1 VRLGDRAAAR
11 RYAGRVAGPQA
22 VKALRA
28 YQQASTEM
36 AFMHDRVLRG
46 TAPPDGI
53 QRVHAHLRRMQ
64 SWRPY
69 VVLPP
74 VSWSAP
80 IGPMGPPTV
89 PGGALQGGGDRG

>member
-1 VRLGDRAAAR
+1 
-11 RYAGRVAGPQA
+11 
-22 VKALRA
+22 
-28 YQQASTEM
+28 M

-53 QRVHAHLRRMQ
+53 QRVRAHLVRMH
-64 SWRPY
+64 SWRPF

-80 IGPMGPPTV
+80 IGPAGVPSVPAPALPGPP
-89 PGGALQGGGDRG
+89 ADRA